1 MASILV
7 VDDNA
12 TNRKLIVALL
22 SHDGHVTFE
31 ARDGAD
37 ALEIAGQ
44 TRPQLV
50 ISDILMPSMDG
61 FEFLQRLRATAELR
75 HIPVIVHT
83 AHYHEREAHQL
94 ALSCG
99 AARVLLKPCPAAQ
112 LLQAVEQVLAGVSES
127 SAQTLTASFDREHLL
142 LMTNKLAEKADAL
155 GAANARLTALGN
167 LSVEFTAEPDP
178 KMLLQKLC
186 VGTRSL
192 FGSRFALL
200 CVSDGV
206 TPGGLQ
212 FAASGVDLAG
222 LPREPLR
229 LFASRVSEVLGGCR
243 AFRGSGSDPGDF
255 DLELP
260 PGYPQARAFLAVPL
274 ASANR
279 AYGWLCLADK
289 IGASSFDAED
299 EEFLL
304 ILAAQ
309 FVRHYEMACA
319 RMAAQRHV
327 SRIYALLS
335 GILTLSAQAG
345 TQEEV
350 CSAACRLVVQGGGFQ
365 FAGIGWLKPA
375 AGEFVDVAS
384 AGKSADFAA
393 FSREL
398 SASNPAKENVV
409 SAALRTGQPSVCN
422 DLELYNSKLPC
433 RELMLTWG
441 YRAIVVLPLLPSGD
455 RAASEGIP
463 SGGDR
468 AATERPAREPP
479 AGATAYLLLGSR
491 ESQVFD
497 DAEMRLLREFSRG
510 ISLALEAVER
520 AK

>member
-37 ALEIAGQ
+37 ALEMAGE

-61 FEFLQRLRATAELR
+61 FEFLRRLRATAELCD
-75 HIPVIVHT
+75 IPVIFHT
-83 AHYHEREAHQL
+83 AHYHEREAQQL

-112 LLQAVEQVLAGVSES
+112 LVQAVEQVLAGVSES
-127 SAQTLTASFDREHLL
+127 NARTLIASFDHEHLL

-167 LSVEFTAEPDP
+167 LSVEVAAEPDP
-178 KMLLQKLC
+178 KMLLQKVC

-200 CVSDGV
+200 AVADGD
-206 TPGGLQ
+206 TPEGLQ

-229 LFASRVSEVLGGCR
+229 LLASRLGEALTGSR
-243 AFRGSGSDPGDF
+243 ALRVSGSDSGDF
-255 DLELP
+255 VLELP
-260 PGYPQARAFLAVPL
+260 PGYPRASAFLAVPL
-274 ASANR
+274 ATAAR
-279 AYGWLCLADK
+279 VYGWLCLADK
-289 IGASSFDAED
+289 IGASGFDVED

-304 ILAAQ
+304 ILATQ
-309 FVRHYEMACA
+309 FVRHYEIACA
-319 RMAAQRHV
+319 RMEAQRHV
-327 SRIYALLS
+327 ERIYALLS
-335 GILTLSAQAG
+335 GVLTLSARAG
-345 TQEEV
+345 TAEEV
-350 CSAACRLVVQGGGFQ
+350 FSAMCRLMVESGGFRL
-365 FAGIGWLKPA
+365 AGIGWSKLA
-375 AGEFVDVAS
+375 AREFVEVAS
-384 AGKSADFAA
+384 AGESADFVA

-398 SASNPAKENVV
+398 SAADPAKENVV

-422 DLELYNSKLPC
+422 DLEFFDSRIPC
-433 RELMLTWG
+433 RELLVTRG
-441 YRAIVVLPLLPSGD
+441 YRAIVVLPLLLSG
-455 RAASEGIP
+455 
-463 SGGDR
+463 
-468 AATERPAREPP
+468 P
-479 AGATAYLLLGSR
+479 AGGYLLLGSR
-491 ESQVFD
+491 ESEVFD
-497 DAEMRLLREFSRG
+497 TAEMRLLREVSRG
-510 ISLALEAVER
+510 ISLALQAVTCETSGIG
-520 AK
+520 

>member
-22 SHDGHVTFE
+22 SHDGHVAFE

-37 ALEIAGQ
+37 ALEMAGE

-61 FEFLQRLRATAELR
+61 FEFLRRLRATPELS
-75 HIPVIVHT
+75 HIPVIYHT

-127 SAQTLTASFDREHLL
+127 NAQTLIASFDREHLL

-167 LSVEFTAEPDP
+167 LSVEVAAESDP
-178 KMLLQKLC
+178 KILLQKVC

-200 CVSDGV
+200 AVTDGD
-206 TPGGLQ
+206 TPRGLQ

-229 LFASRVSEVLGGCR
+229 LLASRISEVLAGCR
-243 AFRGSGSDPGDF
+243 AFRVSGSDSSDI

-260 PGYPQARAFLAVPL
+260 PGYPKASAFLAVPL
-274 ASANR
+274 ASAAR

-289 IGASSFDAED
+289 VGASGFDAED

-304 ILAAQ
+304 ILATQ
-309 FVRHYEMACA
+309 FVRHYESACA
-319 RMAAQRHV
+319 RMEAQRHV

-335 GILTLSAQAG
+335 GVFTLTAQAR

-350 CSAACRLVVQGGGFQ
+350 CNAACQLVVQCGGFQ
-365 FAGIGWLKPA
+365 LAGIGWLKA
-375 AGEFVDVAS
+375 AAREFVEVAS
-384 AGKSADFAA
+384 AGKSARF
-393 FSREL
+393 R
-398 SASNPAKENVV
+398 
-409 SAALRTGQPSVCN
+409 R
-422 DLELYNSKLPC
+422 
-433 RELMLTWG
+433 
-441 YRAIVVLPLLPSGD
+441 I
-455 RAASEGIP
+455 
-463 SGGDR
+463 
-468 AATERPAREPP
+468 
-479 AGATAYLLLGSR
+479 
-491 ESQVFD
+491 
-497 DAEMRLLREFSRG
+497 
-510 ISLALEAVER
+510 LA
-520 AK
+520 

>member
-12 TNRKLIVALL
+12 TNRKLILALL

-31 ARDGAD
+31 ADDGAD
-37 ALEIAGQ
+37 ALEMAGE

-61 FEFLQRLRATAELR
+61 FEFLRRLRATPDLC
-75 HIPVIVHT
+75 HIPVIFHT

-112 LLQAVEQVLAGVSES
+112 LLQAVDQVLAGVSES
-127 SAQTLTASFDREHLL
+127 NAQTLIASFDREHLL

-155 GAANARLTALGN
+155 GAANARLTALCN
-167 LSVEFTAEPDP
+167 LSVDVAAETDL
-178 KMLLQKLC
+178 KMLLQKVC

-200 CVSDGV
+200 AVSDGD

-212 FAASGVDLAG
+212 FAASGVDLSG
-222 LPREPLR
+222 IPREPLR
-229 LFASRVSEVLGGCR
+229 LFASRMGDVLAGGR
-243 AFRGSGSDPGDF
+243 AFRVSGSEASDV

-260 PGYPQARAFLAVPL
+260 PDCPQASAFLAVPL
-274 ASANR
+274 VSAAR

-289 IGASSFDAED
+289 IGASGFDGED

-304 ILAAQ
+304 ILATQ
-309 FVRHYEMACA
+309 FVRHYEIACA
-319 RMAAQRHV
+319 RIEAQCHV
-327 SRIYALLS
+327 NRIYALLS
-335 GILTLSAQAG
+335 GILTLSVQAG

-350 CSAACRLVVQGGGFQ
+350 CSAACQLLVQCGGFQ
-365 FAGIGWLKPA
+365 FAGIGWLQLA
-375 AGEFVDVAS
+375 ADEFFDVAS
-384 AGKSADFAA
+384 AGASADFAA

-398 SASNPAKENVV
+398 SAAKPLHENVV
-409 SAALRTGQPSVCN
+409 SVALRTGQPSVCN
-422 DLELYNSKLPC
+422 DLEFFDSRLPC
-433 RELMLTWG
+433 RERMLTWG
-441 YRAIVVLPLLPSGD
+441 YRAIVVLPLLLSG
-455 RAASEGIP
+455 AA
-463 SGGDR
+463 R
-468 AATERPAREPP
+468 
-479 AGATAYLLLGSR
+479 AYLLLGSR
-491 ESQVFD
+491 DSEVFD
-497 DAEMRLLREFSRG
+497 DAEMRLLRELSRG
-510 ISLALEAVER
+510 ISLALEAVEQ

>member
-12 TNRKLIVALL
+12 TNRKLTVALL

-37 ALEIAGQ
+37 ALERAGE

-61 FEFLQRLRATAELR
+61 FEFLQRLRASAELR
-75 HIPVIVHT
+75 HIPVIFHT

-99 AARVLLKPCPAAQ
+99 AARVLLKPCPGAQ

-127 SAQTLTASFDREHLL
+127 NALTASFDHEHLL
-142 LMTNKLAEKADAL
+142 LMTNKLAEKANAL
-155 GAANARLTALGN
+155 GAANARLIASGN
-167 LSVEFTAEPDP
+167 LSVELTAEPDP
-178 KMLLQKLC
+178 KMLLQKVC

-192 FGSRFALL
+192 FGSRFTLL
-200 CVSDGV
+200 AMSDRD
-206 TPGGLQ
+206 TSEGLQ
-212 FAASGVDLAG
+212 FAASGVDLAA

-229 LFASRVSEVLGGCR
+229 LFASRISDVLGRCG
-243 AFRGSGSDPGDF
+243 AFRVSAIDSSDF
-255 DLELP
+255 ALELP
-260 PGYPQARAFLAVPL
+260 PGYPKASAFLAVPL
-274 ASANR
+274 SCGTGAT
-279 AYGWLCLADK
+279 GWLCLADK
-289 IGASSFDAED
+289 IGASRFDVED

-309 FVRHYEMACA
+309 FARHYEIACA
-319 RMAAQRHV
+319 RTAAQRHV

-350 CSAACRLVVQGGGFQ
+350 CSAACQLVVQCGGFQ
-365 FAGIGWLKPA
+365 FAGIGWLKLA

-384 AGKSADFAA
+384 AGKSADFTA

-398 SASNPAKENVV
+398 SASNPVKESVV

-422 DLELYNSKLPC
+422 DLECDNSRLPC
-433 RELMLTWG
+433 RELLLELG
-441 YRAIVVLPLLPSGD
+441 YRAIVVLPLGPS
-455 RAASEGIP
+455 
-463 SGGDR
+463 
-468 AATERPAREPP
+468 
-479 AGATAYLLLGSR
+479 AYLLLGSR
-491 ESQVFD
+491 DSAVFD
-497 DAEMRLLREFSRG
+497 DAEMTLLREFSRG
-510 ISLALEAVER
+510 ISLALDR
-520 AK
+520 

>member
-37 ALEIAGQ
+37 ALEMAGE

-61 FEFLQRLRATAELR
+61 FEFLRRLRASPELCL
-75 HIPVIVHT
+75 IPVIFHT
-83 AHYHEREAHQL
+83 AHYHEREAQQL

-112 LLQAVEQVLAGVSES
+112 LLQAVEQALAGVSES
-127 SAQTLTASFDREHLL
+127 NARTLIASFDREHLL

-167 LSVEFTAEPDP
+167 LSVEVAAEPDP
-178 KMLLQKLC
+178 KMLLRKVC

-200 CVSDGV
+200 AVSDGD
-206 TPGGLQ
+206 TPGDMQ
-212 FAASGVDLAG
+212 FATSGIDLAG
-222 LPREPLR
+222 LAREPLR
-229 LFASRVSEVLGGCR
+229 LLASRLGQVLVGRR
-243 AFRGSGSDPGDF
+243 AFRVSGSDSSDF

-260 PGYPQARAFLAVPL
+260 PGYPKASAFLAVPL
-274 ASANR
+274 ASAAR

-289 IGASSFDAED
+289 IGASGFDVED

-304 ILAAQ
+304 ILATQ
-309 FVRHYEMACA
+309 FVRHYEIACA
-319 RMAAQRHV
+319 RLETQRHV

-335 GILTLSAQAG
+335 GILTLSVQAR

-350 CSAACRLVVQGGGFQ
+350 CSAACQLMVQCGGFRL
-365 FAGIGWLKPA
+365 AGIGRLKLA
-375 AGEFVDVAS
+375 AREFVEVAS
-384 AGKSADFAA
+384 AGESADFVA

-398 SASNPAKENVV
+398 SAASLAKENVV
-409 SAALRTGQPSVCN
+409 SAALRTGHPSVCN
-422 DLELYNSKLPC
+422 DLEFFDARLPC

-441 YRAIVVLPLLPSGD
+441 YRAIVVLPLLLSG
-455 RAASEGIP
+455 AA
-463 SGGDR
+463 R
-468 AATERPAREPP
+468 
-479 AGATAYLLLGSR
+479 AYLLLGSR
-491 ESQVFD
+491 ESELFD
-497 DAEMRLLREFSRG
+497 DAEMRLLREVSRG

-520 AK
+520 PK